1 MEKRWQFQKCKLMFD
16 IVNGISPS
24 YLQDMFTQS
33 AATHRYST
41 RIADTRGLVVPKV
54 KTENGRR
61 AFSFEGAMTW
71 NNLPSEVRNAQTKQS
86 FCTNYFRK
94 M

>member
-1 MEKRWQFQKCKLMFD
+1 MDEHEKRWQFQKCKLMFD

-33 AATHRYST
+33 AATHCYST

-54 KTENGRR
+54 KTEMV
-61 AFSFEGAMTW
+61 EGPFP
-71 NNLPSEVRNAQTKQS
+71 LRVQ
-86 FCTNYFRK
+86 
-94 M
+94 